1 MDYNHRPATRP
12 LWGAFQA
19 PRPPPAQKASEAT
32 NQRRLNINR
41 CSVLLPIISLLT
53 NGEPEGRSGPSWYP
67 RGGRSS
73 SVARTNEQN
82 GMGLEEAERRWPAQ
96 GGAEPWL
103 TLLSASVRSGETF
116 VQLSIKVTWAREK
129 RWLLLLLLL
138 PWLHLQNWV
147 LVAWWRQN
155 KKGGG
160 GGEPGG

>member
-1 MDYNHRPATRP
+1 M
-12 LWGAFQA
+12 
-19 PRPPPAQKASEAT
+19 
-32 NQRRLNINR
+32 
-41 CSVLLPIISLLT
+41 LLPIISLLT

-73 SVARTNEQN
+73 SAARTNEQN
-82 GMGLEEAERRWPAQ
+82 GMGLEEAGRRWPAQ

-103 TLLSASVRSGETF
+103 TFLSASVRTGETF

-129 RWLLLLLLL
+129 RWLPLLLLLL
-138 PWLHLQNWV
+138 PWLYLQNWV

-160 GGEPGG
+160 GGEPRGWSEDLPSLVLPLAPLQPKHLVLLVRGRARNVD